1 MQIGIKGEKKFTVTK
16 DQLACNVG
24 SGLVSVFATPMMIA
38 AIENTAAGSVAGEL
52 EEGKTTVGTLVNV
65 SHVAATPEG
74 MEVRIETELTEIA
87 PNGKMLTFKVAA
99 YDEAGLIGEGTHQRA
114 IVAKERFEQKAQS
127 KLSKEKSAKEKRCGE
142 IPQRFLLVRVTGL
155 EPARRGHQNLNLA
168 RLPIPPYPRVRLV
181 YPFCGYLSILMMV
194 LIGSGALAKRAES
207 ALTPRGRTRG

>member
-1 MQIGIKGEKKFTVTK
+1 MQVGIKGEKKFIVTK

-114 IVAKERFEQKAQS
+114 IVARSALSRRHRASCPSKNRQKKNAVERFHS
-127 KLSKEKSAKEKRCGE
+127 V
-142 IPQRFLLVRVTGL
+142 FLLVRVTGL

-194 LIGSGALAKRAES
+194 LIRSGTLAKRAES
-207 ALTPRGRTRG
+207 ALTPRGRTKG

>member
-1 MQIGIKGEKKFTVTK
+1 MQVGIKGEKKFTVTK

-127 KLSKEKSAKEKRCGE
+127 KLSSKNRQKKNAVERFHSV
-142 IPQRFLLVRVTGL
+142 FLLVRVTGL

-194 LIGSGALAKRAES
+194 VIGSGVLAKRAES